1 MNGGYRQLIIKPTYD
16 GGMGMGMGKMIQGD
30 VFLCN
35 NAVFLINY
43 HIHQTITPTAPA
55 SGCHAGAA
63 CLPWLR
69 FIPGD
74 RDGGG
79 WTGWCHCFPWLFP
92 GRGHSD
98 LRMSSGRRV
107 DVTPLR

>member
-1 MNGGYRQLIIKPTYD
+1 
-16 GGMGMGMGKMIQGD
+16 MGMGMGKMIQGD

-35 NAVFLINY
+35 NAVFLINN

-69 FIPGD
+69 FIP
-74 RDGGG
+74 
-79 WTGWCHCFPWLFP
+79 
-92 GRGHSD
+92 
-98 LRMSSGRRV
+98 RR
-107 DVTPLR
+107 